1 VESSSWFDPSG
12 GGVGGNAE
20 GVYMS
25 EFGVRRR
32 FVILLKG
39 FSSTF
44 RRRDR

>member
-1 VESSSWFDPSG
+1 MELSSWFDPSG
-12 GGVGGNAE
+12 GGVGGNAD

-25 EFGVRRR
+25 ELGVRRR

-39 FSSTF
+39 FSSTL